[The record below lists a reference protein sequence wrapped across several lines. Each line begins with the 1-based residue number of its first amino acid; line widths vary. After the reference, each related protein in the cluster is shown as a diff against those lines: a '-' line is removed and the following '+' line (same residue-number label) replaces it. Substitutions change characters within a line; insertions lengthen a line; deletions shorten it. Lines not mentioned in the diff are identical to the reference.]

1 MKSTIVDMQKCFH
14 ENNRNGT
21 YRCLEPLFIPLK
33 CIEPLSAVPGHG
45 KNTFITHFTRITCR
59 DLQKSYQGIVV
70 MRVCSRFT
78 GDDTSALQACPRE

>member
-1 MKSTIVDMQKCFH
+1 MGLIDAWSLCF
-14 ENNRNGT
+14 
-21 YRCLEPLFIPLK
+21 LPLK
-33 CIEPLSAVPGHG
+33 CIEPLSAVLGHG

-78 GDDTSALQACPRE
+78 GDDTSACVYVCVRVCVRACVCEREKER

>member
-1 MKSTIVDMQKCFH
+1 MKSTIVDMQTFFH
-14 ENNRNGT
+14 QNNRNGT
-21 YRCLEPLFIPLK
+21 WSLCFLPLK

-59 DLQKSYQGIVV
+59 DLQKSYPGIVV